1 MGRDK
6 DHLLGE
12 LVDYDQDSVKSRE
25 WWKFLD
31 EVYRNGIP
39 WSFRDGELFERSV
52 GLVMLWLGLHTS
64 DIELAELLYI
74 SIEARPGVSA
84 AD

>member
-6 DHLLGE
+6 DYLLGE
-12 LVDYDQDSVKSRE
+12 LVDYNQDSVKPGG
-25 WWKFLD
+25 WQKFLD

-39 WSFRDGELFERSV
+39 WSFRDGELFERSI
-52 GLVMLWLGLHTS
+52 GLITLWLGSHTS
-64 DIELAELLYI
+64 DIGLTELLYI
-74 SIEARPGVSA
+74 SMEARPGVSV